1 MADSKVEGHAAVAA
15 VTSGRT
21 RPVSSSAGDVTV
33 RFDPRSV
40 RRSGVILLALVA
52 AFLLALWLFSVTR
65 HFLFLVLL
73 GWMFAIAL
81 EPGIKWLIA
90 HGRSRGVAAAIMG
103 GGVILV
109 SLVLAAVFGKLFF
122 TQISAFVANIPS
134 VEASLIHW
142 VNARFGTHLDV
153 ASIASSLHLSSS
165 DVGTWAGKLSGGL
178 LGVVGSLSAVLFDL
192 ITVIVFGFYIAGGG
206 PGFMRTLATGM
217 PPHAQRVFVNVA
229 EITIDKTGGYVVS
242 KIILA
247 ALSSLFHGIFFLAI
261 GVPYWLPF
269 ALLVGITAQFVP
281 LIGTYIGVALPV
293 LATVFGSPWR
303 AIAIIVFA
311 IVYQQIE
318 SYVFTPRVSQKTMDV
333 NPAIALAAVFLG
345 VAVWGPIGAIIGIP
359 LVAAGAS
366 ILDAYTKS
374 YDLVPEVVDMVDE
387 EPGETDTP
395 EAVGSTAPEDED
407 AGG

>member
-1 MADSKVEGHAAVAA
+1 MANSKVEGHATAGA
-15 VTSGRT
+15 VTSPMARGGR
-21 RPVSSSAGDVTV
+21 PSEDEVTI

-40 RRSGVILLALVA
+40 RRSGIILLSLVA
-52 AFLLALWLFSVTR
+52 AFLLGLWLFSVTR

-73 GWMFAIAL
+73 AWMFAIAL

-90 HGRSRGVAAAIMG
+90 HGRSRGVATAIMG
-103 GGVILV
+103 GGVLLV
-109 SLVLAAVFGKLFF
+109 SLLLGAIFGKLFF
-122 TQISAFVANIPS
+122 TQISSLVSNIPS

-153 ASIASSLHLSSS
+153 TSIASSLHLSSS

-178 LGVVGSLSAVLFDL
+178 LGVVGSLSSVVFDL
-192 ITVIVFGFYIAGGG
+192 ITVIVFGFYFAGGG
-206 PGFMRTLATGM
+206 PRFMRTLATGM

-229 EITIDKTGGYVVS
+229 DITIDKTGGYVVS

-247 ALSSLFHGIFFLAI
+247 ALSSLFHGIFFFAI

-293 LATVFGSPWR
+293 LATVFVSPWR
-303 AIAIIVFA
+303 AVAIIGFA
-311 IVYQQIE
+311 IIYQQIE

-345 VAVWGPIGAIIGIP
+345 VAIWGPIGAIIGIP

-374 YDLVPEVVDMVDE
+374 YALVPEVVDVVGED
-387 EPGETDTP
+387 PDETDPP
-395 EAVGSTAPEDED
+395 EPAGSAAPEDVS
-407 AGG
+407 G